1 MAGTL
6 YLLDG
11 MALIFRA
18 HYALIRNPIKTS
30 KGVDT
35 SAIFGFTNT
44 LLELIEKG
52 RPTHIAVAFDT
63 EAPTERHR
71 VFPAYKAQREEM
83 PEALAAA
90 IPNVR
95 RVVEAFRIPVIAM
108 DGYEADDIIATLAR
122 RAEAEGFEVF
132 MVTPDKDFLQL
143 VTERVRV
150 YRPGRQGSEPE
161 VLGVDEVKQRWG
173 VTGVRQVV
181 DILGL
186 MGDASDNVPG
196 VPGIGEKTAQ
206 KLIAEFGSVEGLLER
221 TGELK
226 GKVRENLE
234 GHRDQALLS
243 KRLVTIKTDVPVEI
257 GLDAL
262 RLRGPDE
269 GALRALFVEFEFN
282 ALGRRLFGE
291 GFKAGR
297 GFPGARASGV
307 GSAVGGAGNPAS
319 GGAAE
324 GEGADRNVGLAGPAD
339 EAPALPGLAPGAA
352 LKTIADVPHEYHLID
367 TLAGLG
373 ELVARLSRAK
383 AFCFDTETDG
393 LDPREARLLGLAF
406 AERDGEAWYVA
417 LPDGEADRRQWLDAM
432 GPLFGGAAEKVGH
445 NLKFDLGVL
454 CAHGVR
460 VRGPFFDTMI
470 AHVLA
475 EPGQRHGMDYL
486 AESMLGYTPIPITA
500 LIGPEGPGQK
510 SMADVP
516 PATVA
521 EYAAEDADVT
531 LRLRGLLAER
541 LPEAGQE
548 RVFRE
553 VECPL
558 IPVLVEMEREGVR
571 VDVGALEEYGRQL
584 AEEIGGLEAKI
595 VALAGTKFNVNS
607 PKQLGQI
614 LFDVLRLE
622 EKPKRTKTG
631 QYVTNEAVLQ
641 ALSPKHAIAGE
652 ILEYRA
658 AQKLKSTY
666 VDALPAAVSAT
677 TGRVHTTFHQIVTTT
692 GRLSS
697 ENPNLQNIP
706 IRTERGREI
715 RRAFVP
721 RDEGWRL
728 MSADYS
734 QIELRIMAHMSEDA
748 GMIGAF
754 EKGEDIHAAT
764 AARVYGVAGDAVTGE
779 MRRKAKMVN
788 FGIIYGISAFGLS
801 QRLRIPRAEA
811 GEIIEMYFAQYPG
824 VRRYMEAT
832 VAFARE
838 RGYVETITGR
848 RRYLR
853 DINSANATA
862 RQAEE
867 RNAINT
873 PIQGTAADMIKIAM
887 ARIHE
892 GLEAARLDT
901 RMILQVHDELVFD
914 LRRDEENSV
923 REIVEPAMREA
934 IPLKVP
940 VLVEVGVGENWL
952 EAH

>member
-18 HYALIRNPIKTS
+18 HYALIRSPIRTS

-35 SAIFGFTNT
+35 SAMFGFTNT
-44 LLELIEKG
+44 LLELLEKG
-52 RPTHIAVAFDT
+52 KPTHIAVAFDT
-63 EAPTERHR
+63 AAPTERHQI
-71 VFPAYKAQREEM
+71 FPEYKAQREEM

-95 RVVEAFRIPVIAM
+95 RIVEAFRIPVIAM
-108 DGYEADDIIATLAR
+108 DGYEADDIIATIAR
-122 RAEAEGFEVF
+122 RAEAAGFDVF

-161 VLGVDEVKQRWG
+161 VLGVDEVRVRWCVDRVG
-173 VTGVRQVV
+173 QVV

-206 KLIAEFGSVEGLLER
+206 KLIAQFGSVEKLLAQS
-221 TGELK
+221 GELK
-226 GKVRENLE
+226 GKVRESIE
-234 GHRDQALLS
+234 AHREQALLS
-243 KRLVTIKTDVPVEI
+243 KRLVTIRDDVPVRVE
-257 GLDAL
+257 LEAM
-262 RLRGPDE
+262 RRVEPDE
-269 GALRALFVEFEFN
+269 AALRALLVEFEFN
-282 ALGRRLFGE
+282 ALGRRLFGAN
-291 GFKAGR
+291 FKAGR
-297 GFPGARASGV
+297 GYV
-307 GSAVGGAGNPAS
+307 
-319 GGAAE
+319 AE
-324 GEGADRNVGLAGPAD
+324 GQS
-339 EAPALPGLAPGAA
+339 LPGLAAVGGDQAVTGSDTALDSGAT
-352 LKTIADVPHEYHLID
+352 LKTIRDVPHEYKLID
-367 TLAGLG
+367 GLDG
-373 ELVARLSRAK
+373 VRELVERLGKAK

-393 LDPREARLLGLAF
+393 LNPREARLLGLAF
-406 AERDGEAWYVA
+406 SESAGEAWYVA
-417 LPDGEADRRQWLDAM
+417 LPAGDVARREWLEAM
-432 GPLFGGAAEKVGH
+432 GPIFQGAAEKVGH

-454 CAHGVR
+454 RAHGVA
-460 VRGPFFDTMI
+460 VRGPFFDTMV

-486 AESMLGYTPIPITA
+486 SEAMLGYAPIPITA
-500 LIGPEGPGQK
+500 LIGAEGPGQK
-510 SMADVP
+510 SMAEVP
-516 PATVA
+516 VAEVA

-531 LRLRGLLAER
+531 LRLRGPLTQR
-541 LPEAGQE
+541 LKETGQE

-558 IPVLVEMEREGVR
+558 IPVLVAIEHEGVA
-571 VDVGALEEYGRQL
+571 VDSKALEEYGRQL
-584 AEEIGGLEAKI
+584 AKEIEGLEEKI
-595 VALAGTKFNVNS
+595 VGLAGTKFNLNS

-614 LFDVLRLE
+614 LFDVLKLE

-631 QYVTNEAVLQ
+631 QYVTNEQVL
-641 ALSPKHAIAGE
+641 AGLATKHEIARE
-652 ILEYRA
+652 ILEHRA

-666 VDALPAAVSAT
+666 VDALPGAVSAK

-721 RDEGWRL
+721 RGKGWAL

-734 QIELRIMAHMSEDA
+734 QIELRIMAHMSADA
-748 GMIGAF
+748 GLIEAF
-754 EKGEDIHAAT
+754 DGGQDIHTAT
-764 AARVYGVAGDAVTGE
+764 AARVYGVPADGVTGE

-801 QRLRIPRAEA
+801 QRLGIPRGEA
-811 GEIIEMYFAQYPG
+811 AEIIETYFGQYAG
-824 VRRYMEAT
+824 VKRYMEAT
-832 VAFARE
+832 IAFARE
-838 RGYVETITGR
+838 KGYVETITGR

-887 ARIHE
+887 TRVHE
-892 GLEAARLDT
+892 GLEGAGLKT

-914 LRRDEENSV
+914 LHGGEEADV
-923 REIVEPAMREA
+923 RGIVEPAMREA
-934 IPLKVP
+934 IALKVP
-940 VLVEVGVGENWL
+940 VVVEIGVGENWL

>member
-122 RAEAEGFEVF
+122 RAEAEGFDVF

-150 YRPGRQGSEPE
+150 YRPGRGGSEPE

-206 KLIAEFGSVEGLLER
+206 KLIAEFGSVEGLLAR

-234 GHRDQALLS
+234 VHRDQALLS

-269 GALRALFVEFEFN
+269 GALRALFVELEFN

-297 GFPGARASGV
+297 GFAGAQASGV
-307 GSAVGGAGNPAS
+307 GSAVGGAGDPAS

-324 GEGADRNVGLAGPAD
+324 RVGAGRNVGLTGQAD
-339 EAPALPGLAPGAA
+339 EAPALPGLAPAAA
-352 LKTIADVPHEYHLID
+352 LKMIADVPHEYHLID
-367 TLAGLG
+367 TLAGLD
-373 ELVARLSRAK
+373 ELVARLSTAK
-383 AFCFDTETDG
+383 IFCFDTETDG

-406 AERDGEAWYVA
+406 AERAGEAWYVA
-417 LPDGEADRRQWLDAM
+417 LPDGDADRRRWLDAM

-454 CAHGVR
+454 RGHGVR

-516 PATVA
+516 LERVA

-531 LRLRGLLAER
+531 LRLRGLLAAR

-558 IPVLVEMEREGVR
+558 IPVLVAMEREGVR

-641 ALSPKHAIAGE
+641 ALSPKHEIASE

-666 VDALPAAVSAT
+666 VDALPAAVSAR

-721 RDEGWRL
+721 RAEGWRL

-853 DINSANATA
+853 DINSANATG

-892 GLEAARLDT
+892 GLEAAGMET

-914 LRRDEENSV
+914 LRRDEEKPV

-940 VLVEVGVGENWL
+940 VLVEVGVGANWL

>member
-1 MAGTL
+1 MAETL

-18 HYALIRNPIKTS
+18 HFALIRNPIRTS

-35 SAIFGFTNT
+35 SALFGFTNT
-44 LLELIEKG
+44 LLDLLEKG
-52 RPTHIAVAFDT
+52 RPTHVAVAFDT
-63 EAPTERHR
+63 AAPTERHEIY
-71 VFPAYKAQREEM
+71 PEYKAQREEM

-95 RVVEAFRIPVIAM
+95 RIVEAFRIPLIAM
-108 DGYEADDIIATLAR
+108 DGYEADDIIATLAK
-122 RAEAEGFEVF
+122 RAEGEGFDVF

-143 VTERVRV
+143 VTDRVRV
-150 YRPGRQGSEPE
+150 YRPGRQGAEPE
-161 VLGVDEVKQRWG
+161 VLGVEEVKDRWG
-173 VTGVRQVV
+173 VERVEQVV
-181 DILGL
+181 DVLGL

-206 KLIAEFGSVEGLLER
+206 KLIAQFGSVEGLLSR

-234 GHRDQALLS
+234 GHREQALLS
-243 KRLVTIKTDVPVEI
+243 KRLVTIRTDVPVAI

-262 RLRGPDE
+262 RRTEPDGARLRD
-269 GALRALFVEFEFN
+269 LFVEFEFN
-282 ALGRRLFGE
+282 ALGRRLFGAD
-291 GFKAGR
+291 FKAGR
-297 GFPGARASGV
+297 GFGV
-307 GSAVGGAGNPAS
+307 GVGGRAAGGPVLGDAGREPAQ
-319 GGAAE
+319 
-324 GEGADRNVGLAGPAD
+324 P
-339 EAPALPGLAPGAA
+339 APAVAEGAA
-352 LKTIADVPHEYHLID
+352 LKTIGGVPHNYVLIE
-367 TLAGLG
+367 TLEGLRQ
-373 ELVARLSRAK
+373 LVARLSECTS
-383 AFCFDTETDG
+383 FCFDSETDG
-393 LDPREARLLGLAF
+393 LNPREATLLGLAF
-406 AERDGEAWYVA
+406 SASEGEAWYVA
-417 LPDGEADRRQWLDAM
+417 LPEGESGRREWLEAM
-432 GPLFGGAAEKVGH
+432 GPLFEGGAEKVGH

-454 CAHGVR
+454 RANGVV

-486 AESMLGYTPIPITA
+486 SEALLGYTPIPITA

-510 SMADVP
+510 SMAEVP
-516 PATVA
+516 VARVA

-531 LRLRGLLAER
+531 LRLKGPLER
-541 LPEAGQE
+541 RLRETGQE

-558 IPVLVEMEREGVR
+558 LPVLVAMEHEGVAI
-571 VDVGALEEYGRQL
+571 DSGALEEYGRQL
-584 AEEIGGLEAKI
+584 ADEIGGLEQRI
-595 VALAGTKFNVNS
+595 VGLAGTRFNLNS

-614 LFDVLRLE
+614 LFDVLKLE

-631 QYVTNEAVLQ
+631 QYVTNEQVLA
-641 ALSPKHAIAGE
+641 ALATRHEIARE
-652 ILEYRA
+652 ILEHRA

-666 VDALPAAVSAT
+666 VDALPGAVSAR
-677 TGRVHTTFHQIVTTT
+677 TGRVHTTFHQIVTAT

-715 RRAFVP
+715 RKAFVP
-721 RDEGWRL
+721 RGRGWAL

-734 QIELRIMAHMSEDA
+734 QIELRIMAHMSEDGGLIA
-748 GMIGAF
+748 AF
-754 EKGEDIHAAT
+754 DGGEDVHTAT
-764 AARVYGVAGDAVTGE
+764 AGRVYGVGAGAVTPE

-801 QRLRIPRAEA
+801 QRLGIPRGEA
-811 GEIIEMYFAQYPG
+811 GEIIDTYFRQYPG
-824 VRRYMEAT
+824 VKGYMEAT

-838 RGYVETITGR
+838 KGYVETITGR
-848 RRYLR
+848 RRYLK

-887 ARIHE
+887 ARVHE
-892 GLEAARLDT
+892 GLGAAGLET
-901 RMILQVHDELVFD
+901 RMVLQVHDELVFD
-914 LRRDEENSV
+914 LRRDEEPRV
-923 REIVEPAMREA
+923 REIVGAAMRDA
-934 IPLKVP
+934 IRLRVP
-940 VLVEVGVGENWL
+940 VVVDMGVGANWL